1 MTDDPWVEQWR
12 LETGMATAW
21 KPGGDWG
28 FLSNGNHIA
37 VYDKNLKGPTPI
49 QIYRM
54 VDGRPTRTLDLP
66 SPGYIPWGINSTSLF
81 YARGYIDLE
90 TGETTEDV

>member
-37 VYDKNLKGPTPI
+37 VYDKNLTGPTPI

-66 SPGYIPWGINSTSLF
+66 SPGYIP
-81 YARGYIDLE
+81 
-90 TGETTEDV
+90 